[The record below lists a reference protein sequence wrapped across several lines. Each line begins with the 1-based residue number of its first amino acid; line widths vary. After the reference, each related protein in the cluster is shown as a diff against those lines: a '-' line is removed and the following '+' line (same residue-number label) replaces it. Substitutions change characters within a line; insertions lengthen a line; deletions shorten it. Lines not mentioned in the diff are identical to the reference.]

1 VVEPTPA
8 PERPRRVAI
17 IMDGNARWAGQRGL
31 GVLEGH
37 REGARTLKRIIRILG
52 EVSIDELT
60 VYAFSTENWTRPTA
74 EVSGLM
80 ELFAELIESELPE
93 LHEEGVRVRFVG
105 RRDRISTGLRE
116 RIEWAEALT
125 RENRARK
132 LFVAFDYGGRAE
144 ILAAAEAYTGGGE
157 ADFRGHLFAPEMAD
171 PELVI
176 RTSGEQRLSNF
187 LIWQSAYSELYFSDS
202 LWPDFDR
209 DELERALAEYAS
221 RQRRFGAR

>member
-1 VVEPTPA
+1 
-8 PERPRRVAI
+8 
-17 IMDGNARWAGQRGL
+17 MDGNARWAREHGRE
-31 GVLEGH
+31 VLEGH
-37 REGARTLKRIIRILG
+37 REGARTLKRIIRVLG
-52 EVSIDELT
+52 DVGIEELT
-60 VYAFSTENWTRPTA
+60 VFAFSTENWTRPSA

-93 LHEEGVRVRFVG
+93 LHEEGVWVRFVG
-105 RRDRISTGLRE
+105 RRDRISSTLRD
-116 RIEWAEALT
+116 RIEWAEDLT

-144 ILAAAEAYTGGGE
+144 ILAAAQEYGGGGE
-157 ADFRGHLFAPEMAD
+157 AAFRERLFAPEMTD

-187 LIWQSAYSELYFSDS
+187 LLWQSAYSELYFSDK